1 MHCTTS
7 GIMYKTMISSIF
19 YELELYLERIDKKKD
34 AFLFPWVQKHWPR
47 DILPNHL
54 TIARI
59 IIGLFLFVFIFN
71 FKNTNGIIILSLFFI
86 GALTDLFDG
95 VVARGRNQITKLGEF
110 LDPVADRFLILPI
123 AVYSLMDSNEFLLLF
138 LLISEVFNALLSIMG
153 RGKKIFVGSNIFGK
167 AKMVL
172 QSLVFI
178 GILVFWPQTPNIFF
192 IYLLWVSAICFAISI
207 LVKITQLKTY
217 YAAKNL

>member
-1 MHCTTS
+1 
-7 GIMYKTMISSIF
+7 MITDIF
-19 YELELYLERIDKKKD
+19 SELESYLEAIDKKKD
-34 AFLFPWVQKHWPR
+34 AFLFPWVKKHWPR

-59 IIGLFLFVFIFN
+59 IIGLLLFVLIFN
-71 FKNTNGIIILSLFFI
+71 FNHTSGLVILSLFFI

-95 VVARGRNQITKLGEF
+95 VVARCRNQITKLGEF

-123 AVYSLMDSNEFLLLF
+123 AIYSLMDSNEFLLFF
-138 LLISEVFNALLSIMG
+138 LLISEIFNALLSMAG
-153 RGKKIFVGSNIFGK
+153 QGKKVFVGSNIFGK

-172 QSLVFI
+172 QSVVFI
-178 GILVFWPQTPNIFF
+178 GILVFWPETPNIIF

-207 LVKITQLKTY
+207 LVKITQLKTH
-217 YAAKNL
+217 YANKNL